1 MDRRFDDRE
10 RSMRRD
16 EPRDDRRMES
26 RGDRGSERYD
36 RYSGSFYDNDHR
48 SRRDDRSG
56 SFYDSSHRSSNGAQ
70 GRDAGYMG
78 RRDDDRDRLG
88 AGRDQDRYD
97 SRGGR
102 GDFRQSQHMISDT
115 AGRERS
121 DYRDDRR
128 REDARG
134 GEYRSNDSRG
144 SDYGSGNPRGESS
157 RGWSDRR
164 DDRRSGEYNTS
175 IFDNRDPDYPNDNR
189 RPGRESYGSYDDRDR
204 YRGDEGRMS
213 QSRSGDMRRPEDDRS
228 RDDDRRRD
236 DDRLRD
242 DEYQYHGRDYGFS
255 WTDGSNDATW
265 RQMDRWGNEYSNNAR
280 SEGYGWNRGSTRDH
294 NFLSS
299 PDRER

>member
-1 MDRRFDDRE
+1 MDRRFDDRGG
-10 RSMRRD
+10 SMSRD
-16 EPRDDRRMES
+16 DRRDDRRMES
-26 RGDRGSERYD
+26 RGDYGSERYE
-36 RYSGSFYDNDHR
+36 RNSGSFYDNDHR
-48 SRRDDRSG
+48 GQRDDRSG
-56 SFYDSSHRSSNGAQ
+56 SFYDSSHRSYSGAQ
-70 GRDAGYMG
+70 GRDTGFTG

-97 SRGGR
+97 SRGGG
-102 GDFRQSQHMISDT
+102 GDFRQSQRMISDT

-121 DYRDDRR
+121 DYRDERR
-128 REDARG
+128 REDFRG
-134 GEYRSNDSRG
+134 GEYRSNDSRSG
-144 SDYGSGNPRGESS
+144 DYRGEGS

-164 DDRRSGEYNTS
+164 DDRRTGEYNTS
-175 IFDNRDPDYPNDNR
+175 IFDNRDSDYPDDRR
-189 RPGRESYGSYDDRDR
+189 RPGSEGHGSRDDRER
-204 YRGDEGRMS
+204 YRGGEGRMS
-213 QSRSGDMRRPEDDRS
+213 QGGGGDMGYRR
-228 RDDDRRRD
+228 DDRRH
-236 DDRLRD
+236 DDRRHDDRRQSGD